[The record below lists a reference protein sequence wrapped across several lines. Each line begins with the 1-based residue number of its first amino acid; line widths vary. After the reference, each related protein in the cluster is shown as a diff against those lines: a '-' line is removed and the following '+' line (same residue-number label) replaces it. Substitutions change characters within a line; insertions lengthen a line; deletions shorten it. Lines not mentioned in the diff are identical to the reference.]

1 MTKRLVFLICAS
13 AALSAA
19 TFLICQ
25 LAFPDVIAYA
35 IDENAQQAWRR
46 QVAFLVMT
54 IAWLSAEVSAVSAIA
69 LAAVLWKGWRANMK
83 SSKPTT
89 NPLGARPQR

>member
-1 MTKRLVFLICAS
+1 
-13 AALSAA
+13 
-19 TFLICQ
+19 
-25 LAFPDVIAYA
+25 
-35 IDENAQQAWRR
+35 
-46 QVAFLVMT
+46 MT

-89 NPLGARPQR
+89 NPLGR